1 MNIKESKKIYIHY
14 IKENEPGH
22 FDLLKFGAIKNRQI
36 PWTKPEGDSGLWGS
50 PVDASFGWKE
60 WNESEHYRDCK
71 DEFSFKFRLKPGN
84 KVLTLKTKS
93 DIEGIPELGTTGFPL
108 PILGDEYHPDFE
120 KLAGMIDAIEIED
133 INPFYMSLYG
143 WDCESILVLNPY
155 IIEEVK

>member
-14 IKENEPGH
+14 GNSPATSH
-22 FDLLKFGAIKNRQI
+22 FDPSLFGAIKNRHI
-36 PWTKPEGDSGLWGS
+36 PWTKPDARSGLWGS
-50 PVDASFGWKE
+50 PVDSEWGWRQ
-60 WNESEHYRDCK
+60 WNESEKYVECN
-71 DEFSFKFRLKPGN
+71 DEESFKFRLKPGN

-93 DIEGIPELGTTGFPL
+93 DIEGIPELGTTGFPM

-120 KLAGMIDAIEIED
+120 KLASMIDAIEIED
-133 INPFYMSLYG
+133 IAPFYMSLYG